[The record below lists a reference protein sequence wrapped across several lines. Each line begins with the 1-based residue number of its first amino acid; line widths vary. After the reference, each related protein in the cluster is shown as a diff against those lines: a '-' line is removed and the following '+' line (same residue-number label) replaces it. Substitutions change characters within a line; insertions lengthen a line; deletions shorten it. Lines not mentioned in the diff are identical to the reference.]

1 MCLVGER
8 DSEDLQDFVDASLR
22 LHIVMYH
29 CYKTISNYGTIDLDA
44 RSIFGCSPKPFDFE
58 VLLYPFE
65 EQPDA
70 PSTLEPLH
78 RKVHAS

>member
-29 CYKTISNYGTIDLDA
+29 CYKTISNYGTVDFDA
-44 RSIFGCSPKPFDFE
+44 HGFFGCSPKTLDFE

-70 PSTLEPLH
+70 PSALEPLH